1 MVTTNMMLENTA
13 YKMLEK
19 ESIFASFHQCYTFIY
34 YAFNMTPR
42 QILIIKLMTGS
53 FWSIL
58 PCAWPS
64 VSSQLKINKCNYNT
78 KLESCIVILVSSHS
92 NYFTLTHFNPMFP
105 FYTLWKHQKRAKKG
119 SVKREYW
126 PEFIQNIQN
135 VCIER
140 VSQC

>member
-58 PCAWPS
+58 SCAWPS
-64 VSSQLKINKCNYNT
+64 VSSQLKISRCDYNT
-78 KLESCIVILVSSHS
+78 KLESYVIVLVSFYS
-92 NYFTLTHFNPMFP
+92 NYLTLTHFNPIFL
-105 FYTLWKHQKRAKKG
+105 FYTLWKHQKRVKKG
-119 SVKREYW
+119 SVKRGYW
-126 PEFIQNIQN
+126 PECIQNIQN
-135 VCIER
+135 IARIAE
-140 VSQC
+140 